1 MNMDGNGCIMAQT
14 YTIRKATILDVKH
27 IYTLL
32 RDYAEQ
38 GVLLGR
44 SLSDLYDQI
53 RDFSVA
59 VDEASG
65 RMLGICGLHICWE
78 GFAEIRSLAVTA
90 ECKKQGIGRAL
101 VEACQDEAI
110 RLGST
115 RLFVLTYVPEFFKK
129 LGFDTVD
136 KAILPHKVW
145 RDCINCVKFPDC
157 DEESLIKTL

>member
-1 MNMDGNGCIMAQT
+1 MNTDGNGCIMAQT
-14 YTIRKATILDVKH
+14 YTIRKATIMDVKH

-53 RDFSVA
+53 RDFFVA
-59 VDEASG
+59 VDQQDD
-65 RMLGICGLHICWE
+65 RVLGICGLHICWE
-78 GFAEIRSLAVTA
+78 DFAEIRSLAVVPDV
-90 ECKKQGIGRAL
+90 KSQGIGRAL
-101 VEACQDEAI
+101 VEACQAEAVA
-110 RLGST
+110 LGIT

-129 LGFDTVD
+129 LSFDSVD

-145 RDCINCVKFPDC
+145 RDCVNCIKFPDC
-157 DEESLIKTL
+157 DEEALLKAL

>member
-1 MNMDGNGCIMAQT
+1 MAQT
-14 YTIRKATILDVKH
+14 YTIRKATIADVKD

-32 RDYAEQ
+32 RGYAEQ
-38 GVLLGR
+38 GLLLGR

-53 RDFSVA
+53 RDFYVA
-59 VDEASG
+59 VDEAGG

-90 ECKKQGIGRAL
+90 EAKGLGIGRAL
-101 VEACQDEAI
+101 VETCRDEAI

-115 RLFVLTYVPEFFKK
+115 HLFVLTYVPEFFKR
-129 LGFDTVD
+129 LSFEPVD
-136 KAILPHKVW
+136 KAVLPHKVW

-157 DEESLIKTL
+157 DEESLIRKL

>member
-1 MNMDGNGCIMAQT
+1 MNTDGNRHIMAQT

-32 RDYAEQ
+32 RDYADQ

-53 RDFSVA
+53 RDFYVA

-78 GFAEIRSLAVTA
+78 EFAEIRSLAVTA
-90 ECKKQGIGRAL
+90 EAKGRGIGRAL
-101 VEACQDEAI
+101 VEACQTEAAA
-110 RLGST
+110 LGIT
-115 RLFVLTYVPEFFKK
+115 RLFVLTYVPAFFEK
-129 LGFDTVD
+129 LGFDPVD

-157 DEESLIKTL
+157 DEESLIKAL

>member
-1 MNMDGNGCIMAQT
+1 MMEQT
-14 YTIRKATILDVKH
+14 YTIRKATIADVKD
-27 IYTLL
+27 IYALL
-32 RDYAEQ
+32 RGYAEQ

-53 RDFSVA
+53 RDFFVA
-59 VDEASG
+59 VDGDG

-90 ECKKQGIGRAL
+90 DCKGRGIGRAL
-101 VEACQDEAI
+101 VEACQGEAVA
-110 RLGST
+110 LGST
-115 RLFVLTYVPEFFKK
+115 RLFVLTYVPDFFKR
-129 LGFDTVD
+129 LAFEAVD

-157 DEESLIKTL
+157 DEESLLKVL

>member
-1 MNMDGNGCIMAQT
+1 MHMAQT
-14 YTIRKATILDVKH
+14 YTIRKATIMDVRH

-32 RDYAEQ
+32 RDYADR

-59 VDEASG
+59 VDGASG

-78 GFAEIRSLAVTA
+78 EFAEIRSLAVTA
-90 ECKKQGIGRAL
+90 EAKGRGIGRAL
-101 VEACQDEAI
+101 VEACQVEAVA
-110 RLGST
+110 LGIT

-129 LGFDTVD
+129 LGFDPVD

-145 RDCINCVKFPDC
+145 RDCITCVKFPDC
-157 DEESLIKTL
+157 DEESLIKAL